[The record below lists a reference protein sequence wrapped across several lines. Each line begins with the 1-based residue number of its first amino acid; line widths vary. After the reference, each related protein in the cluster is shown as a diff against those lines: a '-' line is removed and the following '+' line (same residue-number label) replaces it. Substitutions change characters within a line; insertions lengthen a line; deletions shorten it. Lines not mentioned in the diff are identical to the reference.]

1 MINNNI
7 NSDIQNFPKKIA
19 KQNIKKKADF
29 IRENNDEFIGLTKKE
44 ISENEERGKK
54 ETVKITPLWC
64 GKDLNWNEMEDCS
77 DEVIE
82 KLKEINIDDYYAG
95 LLKIS
100 DKMK

>member
-1 MINNNI
+1 M
-7 NSDIQNFPKKIA
+7 K
-19 KQNIKKKADF
+19 
-29 IRENNDEFIGLTKKE
+29 REKNGM
-44 ISENEERGKK
+44 
-54 ETVKITPLWC
+54 VKITPLGC

-82 KLKEINIDDYYAG
+82 KLQEINIDDYYAG